1 MIQTITN
8 RLKRI
13 MDMSEK
19 RNLVWMLVLLL
30 FCLKAGGQT
39 VAVKTDLVNWSYP
52 ESDGKPETKTTT
64 EHEDAWAPYE
74 YTFTPDN
81 YLDVVNARCTL
92 KTFVDGKL
100 TNTTYVD
107 DEYRFTYE

>member
-1 MIQTITN
+1 MDFNVLSSRRLFGMHETTYDNVTN
-8 RLKRI
+8 MLYALRMLGKN
-13 MDMSEK
+13 SK
-19 RNLVWMLVLLL
+19 NL
-30 FCLKAGGQT
+30 
-39 VAVKTDLVNWSYP
+39 VKTDWVNWSYP
-52 ESDGKPETKTTT
+52 ESDGKPETKATTG
-64 EHEDAWAPYE
+64 HEVTWAPYE

-81 YLDVVNARCTL
+81 YLDVVNARCTR

>member
-1 MIQTITN
+1 MDFNVLSSRRLFGTHETACDYVTN
-8 RLKRI
+8 MLYALRMLGKN
-13 MDMSEK
+13 SK
-19 RNLVWMLVLLL
+19 NL
-30 FCLKAGGQT
+30 
-39 VAVKTDLVNWSYP
+39 VKTDWVNWSYP
-52 ESDGKPETKTTT
+52 ESDGKPETKATT